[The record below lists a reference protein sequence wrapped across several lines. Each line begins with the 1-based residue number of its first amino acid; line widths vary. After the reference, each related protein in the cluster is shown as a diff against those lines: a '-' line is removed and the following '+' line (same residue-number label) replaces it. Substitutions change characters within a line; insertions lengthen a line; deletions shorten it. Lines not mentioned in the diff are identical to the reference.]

1 MDLTLDR
8 MFEKSFA
15 VSAIFFSLSG
25 KLLVIDTAV
34 KQGC

>member
-25 KLLVIDTAV
+25 KLFIDTAV